1 MANCPQCGTPADPRA
16 RFCTKCGVR
25 LAAAGLPR
33 TSNDVHP
40 ASKQQPRED
49 VPSEAGGTAP
59 LPVGK
64 SLQGGRY
71 QIMGQLG
78 QGGMGAVYLARDE
91 ELFGRLCVVK
101 QMRPFFATQS
111 ERRKAE
117 EDFKREAEVL
127 ARLNQPGHPRIPE
140 VYGYF
145 VEGLDQY
152 LVMKYIEGESLERRL
167 ERLKRP
173 LSEAEVVSCAAE
185 VVDALVYLHSRKPQ
199 PVIHR
204 DIKPANIII
213 DPEDRVWL
221 VDFGLARAAVSSGA
235 RVMVAGGKTVAAGTP
250 GYTPLEQWQMQPS
263 TRSDIYALGATMHHL
278 LTARDPR
285 DRFTAFPELDMEL
298 LRSFATF
305 QPLSELRPDVSPA
318 LAGLVN
324 RCLDPDPRRRPAASQ
339 LKIELDRLAPT
350 GSKFFETVQRWS
362 PTLGE
367 ILGTAMVTFVRVL
380 FGRSAPEKGKTAQRA
395 APASPPSSIRA
406 STSKQS
412 GIGCPVCG
420 GDGRVLGGL
429 NCPVCKGTGR
439 LQF

>member
-1 MANCPQCGTPADPRA
+1 
-16 RFCTKCGVR
+16 VR
-25 LAAAGLPR
+25 LAAAGLDGD
-33 TSNDVHP
+33 TMTKS
-40 ASKQQPRED
+40 
-49 VPSEAGGTAP
+49 
-59 LPVGK
+59 LPVGTP
-64 SLQGGRY
+64 LQGGRY
-71 QIMGQLG
+71 QIIGQLG
-78 QGGMGAVYLARDE
+78 VGGMGAVYLAKDI

-145 VEGLDQY
+145 VEGVDQF

-173 LSEAEVVSCAAE
+173 LSETELIRCAQEAAN
-185 VVDALVYLHSRKPQ
+185 ALVYLHSRRPQ

-250 GYTPLEQWQMQPS
+250 GYTPLEQWQMQP
-263 TRSDIYALGATMHHL
+263 TPKSDIYALGATMHHL
-278 LTARDPR
+278 LTAHDPR
-285 DRFTAFPELDMEL
+285 DRFTSFPELDLAL
-298 LRSFATF
+298 LRSFSKF
-305 QPLSELRPDVSPA
+305 QPLSELRPDISPA
-318 LAGLVN
+318 LANVVA
-324 RCLDPDPRRRPAASQ
+324 RCLDPDQRRRPSAQQ
-339 LKIELDRLAPT
+339 LEIELGRLAPT
-350 GSKFFETVQRWS
+350 GSKVFDTVKRWS

-367 ILGTAMVTFVRVL
+367 MLGTALATFVRML
-380 FGRSAPEKGKTAQRA
+380 FGRSAPEREQKARSA
-395 APASPPSSIRA
+395 PSSPARPDSSQRPAIPCLYCRGQGV
-406 STSKQS
+406 TR
-412 GIGCPVCG
+412 GGRPCPIC
-420 GDGRVLGGL
+420 R
-429 NCPVCKGTGR
+429 GTGYW
-439 LQF
+439 

>member
-1 MANCPQCGTPADPRA
+1 MASCPQCGAQVSAGA

-25 LAAAGLPR
+25 LAAAGLGANGAARAAGNRP
-33 TSNDVHP
+33 SQEP
-40 ASKQQPRED
+40 APGTT
-49 VPSEAGGTAP
+49 GGNGP
-59 LPVGK
+59 LPVGTA
-64 SLQGGRY
+64 LQGGRY
-71 QIMGQLG
+71 KIIGQLG
-78 QGGMGAVYLARDE
+78 HGGMGAVYLAKDE

-127 ARLNQPGHPRIPE
+127 ARLNHPGHPRIPE

-145 VEGLDQY
+145 VEGVDQY
-152 LVMKYIEGESLERRL
+152 LVMKYIEGESLERRQ

-173 LSEAEVVSCAAE
+173 LAEAEVVVCAAE

-204 DIKPANIII
+204 DIKPANIIV
-213 DPEDRVWL
+213 DPEKRVWL

-285 DRFTAFPELDMEL
+285 DRFTSFPELDIEL
-298 LRSFATF
+298 LRSFSTF

-318 LAGLVN
+318 VAGLVA
-324 RCLDPDPRRRPAASQ
+324 RCLDPDPQRRPSASQ

-350 GSKFFETVQRWS
+350 GSKFFQTVQRWS

-367 ILGTAMVTFVRVL
+367 ILGIAVASFVRRL
-380 FGRSAPEKGKTAQRA
+380 FGRSAPPARGTSQAATA
-395 APASPPSSIRA
+395 PSSVRA
-406 STSKQS
+406 SDSNQS
-412 GIGCPVCG
+412 GIGCPVCR
-420 GDGRVLGGL
+420 GDGEIMGAFD
-429 NCPVCKGTGR
+429 CPVCRGTGR
-439 LQF
+439 LHL

>member
-1 MANCPQCGTPADPRA
+1 MPDCPQCGSLIKTGA

-25 LAAAGLPR
+25 LSAAGLGDD
-33 TSNDVHP
+33 TMTKS
-40 ASKQQPRED
+40 
-49 VPSEAGGTAP
+49 
-59 LPVGK
+59 LPVGTP
-64 SLQGGRY
+64 LQGGRY
-71 QIMGQLG
+71 QVIGQLG
-78 QGGMGAVYLARDE
+78 HGGMGAVYLAKDM

-127 ARLNQPGHPRIPE
+127 ARLNHPGHPRIPE

-145 VEGLDQY
+145 VEGVDQF

-167 ERLKRP
+167 ERLNRP
-173 LSEAEVVSCAAE
+173 LSETELIRCAQETA
-185 VVDALVYLHSRKPQ
+185 DALVYLHSRRPQ

-250 GYTPLEQWQMQPS
+250 GYTPLEQWQMQP
-263 TRSDIYALGATMHHL
+263 TPKSDIYALGATMHHL

-285 DRFTAFPELDMEL
+285 DRFTSFPELDLNL
-298 LRSFATF
+298 LRSFSTF
-305 QPLSELRPDVSPA
+305 QPLTELRPDVSPA
-318 LAGLVN
+318 LANLVA
-324 RCLDPDPRRRPAASQ
+324 RCLDPDHTRRPSAQQ
-339 LKIELDRLAPT
+339 LEIELGRLAPT
-350 GSKFFETVQRWS
+350 GSKMFDTVKRWS

-367 ILGTAMVTFVRVL
+367 VLGTALATFVRML
-380 FGRSAPEKGKTAQRA
+380 FGRPAPEKQQKARPT
-395 APASPPSSIRA
+395 ASPPARPDAGQRPAIPCLYCRGQGV
-406 STSKQS
+406 TR
-412 GIGCPVCG
+412 GGRPCPIC
-420 GDGRVLGGL
+420 R
-429 NCPVCKGTGR
+429 GTGYW
-439 LQF
+439 